1 MDKFMQWMH
10 RYVQPVFLAMFVAAF
25 IFWYIA
31 KLSYTS
37 VSYTHLRAHE
47 T

>member
-1 MDKFMQWMH
+1 MHYLRSKVPCAMDKFMQWMH

-31 KLSYTS
+31 KLS
-37 VSYTHLRAHE
+37 
-47 T
+47 